1 MAVTSVEQNYVRHS
15 RKMNPARYSQR
26 HSRLMANV
34 LDISGLQK
42 RFGGIVVAEN
52 VTLSIA
58 PRQVLGLI
66 GPNGAGKTSLFNLIA
81 GVVRADAGEIRLNGA
96 RIDRMAVHDRART
109 GLSRTWQHIR
119 LFPSLTILE
128 NLLVA
133 PRRSPDETPLG
144 SVFPGTAE
152 KRQEIEARAVA
163 QLEKV
168 KMLDAADRFPSE
180 LSYGKQKLISIARA
194 LMNDGNCLL
203 LTSRWL
209 ASKGQR
215 MAPSR
220 SWSAVRPKVGAA
232 SVLSSTTF
240 RSFATFATARCSC
253 STGRIMARGT
263 VEGLVRNP
271 ELTELYFGT

>member
-1 MAVTSVEQNYVRHS
+1 MAG
-15 RKMNPARYSQR
+15 
-26 HSRLMANV
+26 V
-34 LDISGLQK
+34 LDITGLHK
-42 RFGGIVVAEN
+42 RFGGIVVAED
-52 VTLSIA
+52 VALSVA
-58 PRQVLGLI
+58 PKQILGLI

-96 RIDRMAVHDRART
+96 RIDRMAVYDRART

-133 PRRSPDETPLG
+133 PRQSPDETPLA

-152 KRQEIEARAVA
+152 KRREVEARAMA

-168 KMLDAADRFPSE
+168 KMVDAAGRYPSE

-203 LTSRWL
+203 LDEP
-209 ASKGQR
+209 
-215 MAPSR
+215 MAGVEGPAYDAIKDLVRGEAEAGRAVCVVEHNISFIR
-220 SWSAVRPKVGAA
+220 DLCDSAV
-232 SVLSSTTF
+232 F
-240 RSFATFATARCSC
+240 MFN
-253 STGRIMARGT
+253 GRIMARGT
-263 VEGLVRNP
+263 VEDLVRNP
-271 ELTELYFGT
+271 DLTELYFGT